1 MRRLWLRVYLAII
14 ALLVVMALVA
24 GALLHPAEER
34 AGMTE
39 AVAELALG
47 ALPPAQSPS
56 GEQLAVLQRWGARLR
71 SSFTLYGADGGVIAS
86 TVQPPLP
93 IEVPRRYGPP
103 RGWSVPMADGRTLV
117 AAREQVGPGPVLGT
131 TLFMLL
137 LALAV
142 AAGAWPAVRRL
153 TRRLERLKTSV
164 EALGSGDLSA
174 RVPVEGRDEVAA
186 LAQSFNQSAARIE
199 ALVAA
204 NRSLL
209 ANASHELRS
218 PLARIRMAVELL
230 EQGARPGLREEL
242 ARDIAELDALIGEI
256 LLASRLDAGQ
266 GANDVVED
274 CDLLALA
281 AEEAARVGAVLE
293 VRSPAS
299 MVRGDPKLLRRLL
312 RNLLENARRHGG
324 EGVIDIA
331 VGQGEGADRL
341 RVEVADRGP
350 GVPDTE
356 RERVFEPFYRIR
368 GASESAGGVGL
379 GLSLVRQIAHRHGG
393 KVRCLAR
400 EGGGSVFRVDLP
412 RSR

>member
-1 MRRLWLRVYLAII
+1 
-14 ALLVVMALVA
+14 
-24 GALLHPAEER
+24 
-34 AGMTE
+34 
-39 AVAELALG
+39 
-47 ALPPAQSPS
+47 
-56 GEQLAVLQRWGARLR
+56 
-71 SSFTLYGADGGVIAS
+71 
-86 TVQPPLP
+86 
-93 IEVPRRYGPP
+93 
-103 RGWSVPMADGRTLV
+103 MADGRTLV

-153 TRRLERLKTSV
+153 TRRLERLKSSV

-266 GANDVVED
+266 GANDVVEE

-356 RERVFEPFYRIR
+356 RERVFEPFYRVR

-393 KVRCLAR
+393 EVRCLAR
-400 EGGGSVFRVDLP
+400 EGGGSVFRVELP